1 MQAVVIKAIL
11 DCGRLGGDSRLVFD
25 RRSFHKCTYQMVT
38 DRSEPEHKAEIC
50 RCVNEKCHEA
60 LCGKQVEAHTLT
72 EIRDA
77 LMLLDVGMISVGV
90 WNSKDKHVVSKLEA
104 RCGMST
110 EMSTESSRESRMNGR
125 SRTPR
130 QTLSKTFPRVV
141 ALPPGADRC
150 RPVRIKCG
158 WRLDS

>member
-1 MQAVVIKAIL
+1 MQTVVIKAIL
-11 DCGRLGGDSRLVFD
+11 DCGRLCGDARLVLD
-25 RRSFHKCTYQMVT
+25 RRSFHKCMHQTVT
-38 DRSEPEHKAEIC
+38 HRSEPEHKAEIC
-50 RCVNEKCHEA
+50 RCVNEKCHEVP
-60 LCGKQVEAHTLT
+60 CGKQVGAYTLT

-77 LMLLDVGMISVGV
+77 LMLLDVGMFSVGV
-90 WNSKDKHVVSKLEA
+90 WSSTDKHVVSKLEA

-141 ALPPGADRC
+141 APSAQC

-158 WRLDS
+158 